1 MTLAIVDP
9 EALNRV
15 THEFNE
21 ADRELTAFVE
31 ENQEVLEPLRALTDR
46 RNRALNALEAVARDS
61 KMSLGPVVLDKKIQK
76 VDPLK
81 ARQVLG
87 PDGFAA
93 IGGTIRNVPEL
104 TIDRVRQA
112 IKDGTLTKETA
123 DSFVNE
129 TASFKKPGE
138 YKVP

>member
-1 MTLAIVDP
+1 MAITITDP

-15 THEFNE
+15 THEFDE

-31 ENQEVLEPLRALTDR
+31 ENQELLEALRALTDR
-46 RNRALNALEAVARDS
+46 RNRALNALEAVARDTR
-61 KMSLGPVVLDKKIQK
+61 MSLGPVVMDKRIQK
-76 VDPLK
+76 VDPVK

-112 IKDGTLTKETA
+112 IKDGTLPKETA
-123 DSFVNE
+123 DSFINE